1 MLDSSYKN
9 KENAI
14 EEVVYNFLK
23 DCDPVEMIQ
32 DITETFLMIGMMPK
46 NVKLSIEDK
55 PFVFQVMEKRIEHCF
70 TFKIIDERVLLA
82 LSIWA
87 ESAGSAILYLWYIQ
101 AWCFKNNVKEIDFG
115 TLGVR
120 IFPRG
125 IFSEKD
131 LKSVWE
137 NQKVQKSGMASD
149 NLIDYNIAGSS
160 IQFLD

>member
-101 AWCFKNNVKEIDFG
+101 GWCFKNNIKEIDYE
-115 TLGVR
+115 TLGIR

-137 NQKVQKSGMASD
+137 NQKIQKKGMESD
-149 NLIDYNIAGSS
+149 NLIDYANAGLS